1 MRGNERYSGLVMTS
15 CAKRVVCCL
24 VFWLLAA
31 PALVHLGAQPCQ
43 AQTAAP
49 VATPQPTP
57 PTQQPEPIKI
67 YTEEVLLPVV
77 ATDSNGRFD
86 PTLEAED
93 LLILEDGEPQTIR
106 SVRRIPASVL
116 LLLDTGGFRNP
127 AMKTNTTREL
137 ALRLVS
143 QLRSGDR
150 VAALQFGGKVEL
162 IQNWTAEPEDAI
174 HALKSKLSSGR
185 FGRLKDALAAASAQ
199 MKNAPPGNRHIVLVT
214 DGGES
219 LRDKAELAAAM
230 EQLFTAQATVHVI
243 SYTLLGRKMIKEAHP
258 KIPLTLT
265 TVKPKSANDTANDL
279 MHPLDRET
287 MAAKLQG
294 RIYLIFDTDFP
305 MWRYNRDYAGYLKE
319 NEQWLA
325 WLAEQSGGDMMLPAS
340 AEELPKLTDDLAREI
355 DSQYVVTYRPKSG
368 VALKSSG
375 EIRRIEVV
383 SRRVGLHVRSRR
395 SHIVTTPAQ

>member
-1 MRGNERYSGLVMTS
+1 MRNKMPPQITRA
-15 CAKRVVCCL
+15 C
-24 VFWLLAA
+24 LLACLLVLLDTGGHTRGI
-31 PALVHLGAQPCQ
+31 PALVCF
-43 AQTAAP
+43 AQTATP
-49 VATPQPTP
+49 IATPQPTP
-57 PTQQPEPIKI
+57 PAQPEQIKI

-86 PTLEAED
+86 PTLEADD

-106 SVRRIPASVL
+106 SVRRMPASVL

-127 AMKTNTTREL
+127 AMKTNTTRDL
-137 ALRLVS
+137 AVRLVS
-143 QLRSGDR
+143 QLRSGDQI
-150 VAALQFGGKVEL
+150 AALQFGGKVEL

-185 FGRLKDALAAASAQ
+185 FGHLKDALAAASTQ
-199 MKNAPPGNRHIVLVT
+199 LKTAPPGNRHIVLVT

-219 LRDKAELAAAM
+219 LRDQAELAAAM
-230 EQLFTAQATVHVI
+230 EQLFKAQATVHVI

-258 KIPLTLT
+258 KIPWTLT

-294 RIYLIFDTDFP
+294 KIYLIFNTDFP
-305 MWRYNRDYAGYLKE
+305 LWRYNRDYAGYLKE
-319 NEQWLA
+319 NEQWLG
-325 WLAEQSGGDMMLPAS
+325 WLADQSGGDMMLPGTA
-340 AEELPKLTDDLAREI
+340 AELPTLADDLAREI

-368 VALKSSG
+368 VALKASG
-375 EIRRIEVV
+375 DVRRIEVV

-395 SHIVTTPAQ
+395 SHIVTAPDQ

>member
-1 MRGNERYSGLVMTS
+1 MTS
-15 CAKRVVCCL
+15 CAKRKTCSL
-24 VFWLLAA
+24 VFWLLAS
-31 PALVHLGAQPCQ
+31 PALVHLSSQSCQ

-49 VATPQPTP
+49 IATPQPTP
-57 PTQQPEPIKI
+57 PAPQEPIKI

-86 PTLEAED
+86 PTLEAVD

-127 AMKTNTTREL
+127 AMKTNTTRDL
-137 ALRLVS
+137 AVRLVS

-162 IQNWTAEPEDAI
+162 IQNWTEEPQVAI
-174 HALKSKLSSGR
+174 HSLETKLSSGR

-199 MKNAPPGNRHIVLVT
+199 LKNAPPGNRHIVLVT

-219 LRDKAELAAAM
+219 LRDQAELAAAM

-243 SYTLLGRKMIKEAHP
+243 SYTVLGRQLIKEQHP

-287 MAAKLQG
+287 IAAKLQG
-294 RIYLIFDTDFP
+294 KIYLIFDTDFP

-325 WLAEQSGGDMMLPAS
+325 WLAEQSGGDVMLPGA
-340 AEELPKLTDDLAREI
+340 AEELPQLADDLAREI

-395 SHIVTTPAQ
+395 SHIVTAPSQ